1 MDYKRYRKETF
12 ARVNQFDMAFK
23 PWKKWQDVKLSD
35 ANPCNVCSTYKDYE
49 EVALYGNIA
58 ERQYAEL
65 PKGCPCVYK
74 LYWEMECL
82 EKLKWYEDNDER
94 LKKKDG

>member
-1 MDYKRYRKETF
+1 MDYKTYRKETF

-23 PWKKWQDVKLSD
+23 PWKKWLDVKLSD
-35 ANPCNVCSTYKDYE
+35 VNPCSVCETYKDYE
-49 EVALYGNIA
+49 EMALYGSIA

-65 PKGCPCVYK
+65 PNSCPCVYK

-94 LKKKDG
+94 LKQKDE